1 MTGSF
6 KMTHPLPD
14 SLGVLQGV
22 IVAVSLAMMAPL
34 AAQAPTAVAK
44 KTSTPRTPWGDPDLQ
59 GKWNNTT
66 MTPLERPTQFAGKA
80 VLTDDE
86 AAGFQRQEL
95 ERTNADRRDGA
106 SRADVDRAYNE
117 MWFDR
122 GKLAKTMRTSLVVDP
137 PDGRIPPFTPEGKQQ
152 EAARLEARQKR
163 GPADS
168 WEDRTLTERCILNHG
183 VPPLPTGYNNNYQI
197 LQIPGYVVILYEM
210 LYEPRI
216 IPLGGRPQS
225 GPHIRQ
231 WKGNSWGRWDGK
243 TLIVDTTDFS
253 DKFMIRGINVKP
265 SDRLHVVE
273 RFTRVD
279 ADTIDYQAT
288 IDDSRTWTRPWTMA
302 IPLTKTDDR
311 LYEYACHEGNYG
323 MVGILSGARAEDQAG
338 EREPARR

>member
-1 MTGSF
+1 MTRSLKMHTPSRASF
-6 KMTHPLPD
+6 RA
-14 SLGVLQGV
+14 LQAV
-22 IVAVSLAMMAPL
+22 IVAVSLATLAPL
-34 AAQAPTAVAK
+34 AAQTPAAIPRSA
-44 KTSTPRTPWGDPDLQ
+44 PRTPWGDPDLQ

-66 MTPLERPTQFAGKA
+66 MTPLERPAQFAGKA
-80 VLTDDE
+80 VLTEAE

-95 ERTNADRRDGA
+95 ERNNADRRDGA

-122 GKLAKTMRTSLVVDP
+122 GRLTKTMRTSLVIDP
-137 PDGRIPPFTPEGKQQ
+137 PDGRIPAFSPEGSER
-152 EAARLEARQKR
+152 EAARLAARQKR

-168 WEDRTLTERCILNHG
+168 WEDRPLTERCLLNHG

-197 LQIPGYVVILYEM
+197 LQVPGYVVILYEM

-216 IPLGGRPQS
+216 IPLDGPPRN

-231 WKGNSWGRWDGK
+231 WKGNSRGRWEGS

-253 DKFMIRGINVKP
+253 DQTMIRGIAAKP
-265 SDRLHVVE
+265 SEALHIVE
-273 RFTRVD
+273 RLTRVD

-288 IDDSRTWTRPWTMA
+288 LEDPRTWSRSWTIA
-302 IPLTKTDDR
+302 VPLRKTDDR

-323 MVGILSGARAEDQAG
+323 MTGILSGARAEEKAG
-338 EREPARR
+338 EGEPAKK

>member
-1 MTGSF
+1 MH
-6 KMTHPLPD
+6 HPATD
-14 SLGVLQGV
+14 NVAVLQAV
-22 IVAVSLAMMAPL
+22 IVIVSLAMAAP
-34 AAQAPTAVAK
+34 AAQTSAAMAK
-44 KTSTPRTPWGDPDLQ
+44 KTTAAPRTAWGDPDLQ
-59 GKWNNTT
+59 GRWNNTT
-66 MTPLERPTQFAGKA
+66 MTPLERPNQFAGKA
-80 VLTDDE
+80 VLSEEE

-95 ERTNADRRDGA
+95 ERNNADRRDGA

-122 GKLAKTMRTSLVVDP
+122 GKLTKTMRTSLVIDP
-137 PDGRIPPFTPEGKQQ
+137 SDGRIPPFTPEGQQ
-152 EAARLEARQKR
+152 REAARLAARQQR

-216 IPLGGRPQS
+216 IPIGGSRQDGS
-225 GPHIRQ
+225 HVRQ
-231 WKGNSWGRWDGK
+231 WKGNSRGRWDGN

-253 DKFMIRGINVKP
+253 EQTTIRGITAKP
-265 SDRLHVVE
+265 SEALHIVE

-288 IDDSRTWTRPWTMA
+288 LDDPRTWSRSWTVAVPMR
-302 IPLTKTDDR
+302 KTDDR

-323 MVGILSGARAEDQAG
+323 MVGILAGARADEKAG
-338 EREPARR
+338 EAEPGKR